1 MVSIRLMVRRMCRPP
16 LLLLRRTKRSIIHQS
31 ANFQDVC
38 LLLASLKGD
47 IDTSHMP
54 MLAFSW
60 PRSKKGSWAPVG
72 TLWTSWSDSARPQG
86 HWGNSGSPS
95 RRRGCSH
102 WSDEQGLTRWPTSG
116 RASEAWDCMPTVM
129 RSGSWSAN

>member
-16 LLLLRRTKRSIIHQS
+16 LLLLRRTKRSIMHQS

-47 IDTSHMP
+47 IDISHVP

-60 PRSKKGSWAPVG
+60 PRSKKGS
-72 TLWTSWSDSARPQG
+72 
-86 HWGNSGSPS
+86 
-95 RRRGCSH
+95 
-102 WSDEQGLTRWPTSG
+102 
-116 RASEAWDCMPTVM
+116 
-129 RSGSWSAN
+129 